1 MEGPQRAT
9 KKHLIAA
16 NSSSVTS
23 RHFFNSNLTPDQ
35 KINFFNSGKRFKT
48 TKKLTALRDISNNHI
63 KVYSRV
69 FTNTKLKKTY
79 ECKLE
84 KTSKLQYQGA
94 VKHHDCMNTVDN
106 ANVTDIKLTNKFQ
119 ILALLEPDEQGS
131 DSGDNLIR
139 NQKGNTIGNKAES
152 NLSGNTCI
160 RRKQSVDRHNKGGNK
175 QENNVLVNTRIES
188 KPCSDQGSAE
198 KIEGVSLVEGSCYN
212 NVTECIDYHK
222 SADIVKAVI
231 QGKNC
236 LRNVHVNRIMDKCV
250 DLKQCIQQQ
259 DTVFGFLP
267 ISNLRR
273 LKIGYSAKPNC
284 ILSSHNFD
292 PVKTHNVVKATN
304 KCNFEEAKIQLPSNI
319 NFKLLEE
326 LCKDYWDYQLPLF
339 LKYGFPLD
347 FPVNQETKLISSE
360 VNHSSAVKF
369 PTHVQHYLDTE
380 KQHKA
385 IYGPFKDPPY
395 GDKTQVS
402 PFMTR
407 DKTDSE
413 NRRVIIDLSWPQ
425 GASINHFTVPNLYL
439 NGVYKLQ
446 YPTID
451 NITDILQEFGT
462 KARLYKIDLSRAFRQ
477 LRIDPKDYNLLCLKW
492 QDSYY
497 SDTFCPFGHR
507 SGSMA
512 CTRLSDFFR
521 HVMRQRGDVICN
533 YVDDLIG
540 IGTPDRI
547 FNAFQYLK
555 HLLEELGFPISPTK
569 ECNCLGVI
577 INTENA
583 TISVPRIKIQEMIK
597 KCEKMQQAVVIT
609 KKELQSLIG
618 SLMFAHKA
626 VKQTRVFVN
635 RLLQALR
642 DSHKNTV
649 IIINADMKRDLA
661 WLQTFLPVFNGT
673 TKYIHSPIESNET
686 LHIDACLQGVGGV
699 WKRKVY
705 YAKIPQ
711 ELRDADYLNITHFEM
726 INIIVALNLW
736 AKEWKGKKVLVKTD
750 NMAVVSVCTSGFTR
764 DCHLAAYIRNI
775 WLLTATYDVELIVSH
790 VAGKEN
796 NIADLLSR
804 WSNTESDTQKLS
816 QWVTEPHWCIIPES
830 YFRIDY
836 NI

>member
-1 MEGPQRAT
+1 MLEGPQRAT
-9 KKHLIAA
+9 KKHVTAA
-16 NSSSVTS
+16 NSSRVTS
-23 RHFFNSNLTPDQ
+23 RLFFNSNLPLHQ
-35 KINFFNSGKRFKT
+35 KIHLLNFGRRLDT
-48 TKKLTALRDISNNHI
+48 TKQSIAFRDISNNRNR
-63 KVYSRV
+63 VYSRV
-69 FTNTKLKKTY
+69 FTNTKLKKSY
-79 ECKLE
+79 G
-84 KTSKLQYQGA
+84 SKSVKASKSPVQRL
-94 VKHHDCMNTVDN
+94 VKHHDHVNTVDN
-106 ANVTDIKLTNKFQ
+106 VNVTDIKLTNKFQ
-119 ILALLEPDEQGS
+119 ILSVLEPDNQGFN
-131 DSGDNLIR
+131 SGNSLTK
-139 NQKGNTIGNKAES
+139 NQKHNTFGNNGETS
-152 NLSGNTCI
+152 LSGNTCT
-160 RRKQSVDRHNKGGNK
+160 RKKQSVDRYNKSGNK
-175 QENNVLVNTRIES
+175 QESNVLANTCIEP
-188 KPCSDQGSAE
+188 KPVSDQGNVQQ
-198 KIEGVSLVEGSCYN
+198 IEEVSLVEGSYGN
-212 NVTECIDYHK
+212 NVTERINYQK

-236 LRNVHVNRIMDKCV
+236 LRNVHVNSISDKCG
-250 DLKQCIQQQ
+250 DLKQCIRQQ

-284 ILSSHNFD
+284 ILSSHNFN
-292 PVKTHNVVKATN
+292 PIKTHSLVKATN
-304 KCNFEEAKIQLPSNI
+304 KCNFEDAKIQLPSTI
-319 NFKLLEE
+319 NFNLLEE

-347 FPVNQETKLISSE
+347 FPVNQETKLISTE

-425 GASINHFTVPNLYL
+425 GASINHFTVSNVYL

-451 NITDILQEFGT
+451 NITDILQELGT
-462 KARLYKIDLSRAFRQ
+462 KAWLYKIDLSRAFRQ

-540 IGTPDRI
+540 IGTHDQI

-555 HLLEELGFPISPTK
+555 ELLGKLGFPISTSKLVSPTK

-577 INTENA
+577 INTETT
-583 TISVPRIKIQEMIK
+583 TISVPSIKIQDMIK
-597 KCEKMQQAVVIT
+597 KCKKMQQAVAVT

-626 VKQTRVFVN
+626 VKQTRVFIN

-642 DSHKNTV
+642 DNDKNTA
-649 IIINADMKRDLA
+649 IHINNDMKRDLA
-661 WLQTFLPVFNGT
+661 WLQKFLPVFNGT
-673 TKYIHSPIESNET
+673 INYIYSPIESNET

-705 YAKIPQ
+705 YAKI
-711 ELRDADYLNITHFEM
+711 H
-726 INIIVALNLW
+726 
-736 AKEWKGKKVLVKTD
+736 
-750 NMAVVSVCTSGFTR
+750 
-764 DCHLAAYIRNI
+764 
-775 WLLTATYDVELIVSH
+775 
-790 VAGKEN
+790 
-796 NIADLLSR
+796 
-804 WSNTESDTQKLS
+804 
-816 QWVTEPHWCIIPES
+816 
-830 YFRIDY
+830 
-836 NI
+836 